1 MNPILVDFGIFK
13 IHWYSVMIL
22 LGAIL
27 GYIVIT
33 REALKYKI
41 SKNYI
46 INYLFY
52 LIIFCIIGARLYY
65 CLFNLDFYSKNPSE
79 IYKIWNGGLAIHGG
93 LFFVLIL
100 TIFYTKKYKINTL
113 RFLDI
118 MAPGILLAQS
128 IGRWGN
134 FFNGEAHGGEV
145 TLEFLNKLHLPQF
158 IINGMN
164 IDGVYYHPT
173 FLYESI
179 LCLIGF
185 ILVLLIR
192 RKRYLKIG
200 RLTEFYLIWYGIGR
214 FFIESLRT
222 DSLMFNNLKV
232 AQVVSI
238 GMILAGVILF
248 IVSRAE
254 RFENNYNDIS
264 NLEEVNI

>member
-93 LFFVLIL
+93 LFFGLIW

-200 RLTEFYLIWYGIGR
+200 RLTAFYLIWYGISR

-238 GMILAGVILF
+238 CMIIAGVILF

>member
-27 GYIVIT
+27 GYVVIT

-93 LFFVLIL
+93 LFFGLIW

-179 LCLIGF
+179 LCLVGF

-200 RLTEFYLIWYGIGR
+200 RLTAFYLIWYGISR

-238 GMILAGVILF
+238 GMIIAGIILF
-248 IVSRAE
+248 IVARAE